1 MGHDSKPVVS
11 DRKTIKVPPRRRF
24 YKKPPPEIKNRWPG
38 DWDWQ
43 YLPIRD
49 LPLEMVPCLP
59 WGKDQKYNT
68 PTKTMHRNVP
78 GNGQVQPTFML
89 IAHLVQSSAY
99 LDAPDYAVLTQV
111 NLALARG
118 SLLLEFPFSRPWKT
132 TRKRRWGFGKVHKDR
147 YSTHAKVNPRSM
159 VHYAWGFL
167 SPMDRHNVIV
177 ALPEWRQYASLRRF
191 ASMTSLSCL
200 KEPRVTPATGIPTV
214 LDLVRAR
221 YNSAGLLRFDFLH
234 GDFIRWLGGEYVNSA
249 RDFNAEWDVI
259 DSTLHNREVPAEYPP
274 LKLEMAYRIQTE
286 GVPIKAQYTTPMS
299 ATILRDE
306 YDNHPAVAANVLKVE
321 EKFAKEEWKAFHI
334 HYLRFVFQFL
344 PGLVINPI
352 QWVFDK
358 GKGRICIDCSNGPD
372 DLGSI
377 NTYIPKPKQDVTGE
391 QCPSIHYQFA
401 FKRFLRQVLRMR
413 ITEPTSPILVH
424 ADDIEAAFRRVLYHP
439 DVAVAFAYVFS
450 DFLIVPVGQVFGSRN
465 APSFYCVLADLR
477 EVLATCRVD
486 VPLEELHDLVQK
498 CSITVDTT
506 TPLCTVPADSH
517 HPPLSMDE
525 LLRMYNASYVD
536 DNAVAAFAAHIEHA
550 IHHSVMS
557 AFEVFGHDAR
567 RGDCLQAKKWE
578 PEVTETFLFLGFR
591 INTHDMT
598 VSWPLYKREDLHLQ
612 LVDVLKRRPRCV
624 SPREMAKIVGIVRSA
639 SEIAPWGNFLSFNL
653 QNALTQAAKNAFSDK
668 RSWWTRSRIYL
679 SRVAVATINQMLE
692 TLLEPEESPLWSR
705 PIALY
710 LDRDYTHRA
719 YSDASY
725 GGLGGWCAEFS
736 FLWRLN
742 RDTLVEAGFEMRA
755 IKISS
760 NDPESTDGFLHI
772 NPLEYLGALI
782 NLWICIKCVILLGP
796 IDGGYILALLID
808 NTTAVSWMSIASR
821 TKDPLLQGLA
831 RLGSALLV
839 EASQLLMKVCPKH
852 HPGNQN
858 GAADALSRPQLQGN
872 DHENSLASVIEE
884 WSQLQTCRI
893 CLLPFKLLSKIAL
906 TLKEPPTGDQ
916 YGRVTTDLLTLEP
929 NFLPIGAS
937 EMSFPSTI
945 YRN

>member
-1 MGHDSKPVVS
+1 
-11 DRKTIKVPPRRRF
+11 
-24 YKKPPPEIKNRWPG
+24 
-38 DWDWQ
+38 
-43 YLPIRD
+43 
-49 LPLEMVPCLP
+49 
-59 WGKDQKYNT
+59 
-68 PTKTMHRNVP
+68 
-78 GNGQVQPTFML
+78 
-89 IAHLVQSSAY
+89 
-99 LDAPDYAVLTQV
+99 
-111 NLALARG
+111 
-118 SLLLEFPFSRPWKT
+118 
-132 TRKRRWGFGKVHKDR
+132 
-147 YSTHAKVNPRSM
+147 
-159 VHYAWGFL
+159 
-167 SPMDRHNVIV
+167 
-177 ALPEWRQYASLRRF
+177 
-191 ASMTSLSCL
+191 
-200 KEPRVTPATGIPTV
+200 
-214 LDLVRAR
+214 
-221 YNSAGLLRFDFLH
+221 
-234 GDFIRWLGGEYVNSA
+234 
-249 RDFNAEWDVI
+249 
-259 DSTLHNREVPAEYPP
+259 
-274 LKLEMAYRIQTE
+274 
-286 GVPIKAQYTTPMS
+286 
-299 ATILRDE
+299 
-306 YDNHPAVAANVLKVE
+306 
-321 EKFAKEEWKAFHI
+321 
-334 HYLRFVFQFL
+334 
-344 PGLVINPI
+344 
-352 QWVFDK
+352 
-358 GKGRICIDCSNGPD
+358 
-372 DLGSI
+372 
-377 NTYIPKPKQDVTGE
+377 
-391 QCPSIHYQFA
+391 
-401 FKRFLRQVLRMR
+401 
-413 ITEPTSPILVH
+413 
-424 ADDIEAAFRRVLYHP
+424 
-439 DVAVAFAYVFS
+439 
-450 DFLIVPVGQVFGSRN
+450 
-465 APSFYCVLADLR
+465 
-477 EVLATCRVD
+477 
-486 VPLEELHDLVQK
+486 
-498 CSITVDTT
+498 
-506 TPLCTVPADSH
+506 
-517 HPPLSMDE
+517 
-525 LLRMYNASYVD
+525 
-536 DNAVAAFAAHIEHA
+536 
-550 IHHSVMS
+550 
-557 AFEVFGHDAR
+557 
-567 RGDCLQAKKWE
+567 
-578 PEVTETFLFLGFR
+578 
-591 INTHDMT
+591 
-598 VSWPLYKREDLHLQ
+598 
-612 LVDVLKRRPRCV
+612 
-624 SPREMAKIVGIVRSA
+624 MAKIVGIVRSA